1 VTQNIQTE
9 YEKLFPAAKAAGQE
23 HLFRFWNE
31 LTDAQKQNLL
41 NQVRELD
48 FARLA
53 TLVRECVVKA
63 SPFELPKS
71 IEPAP
76 FFPAEPKD
84 WQQGREYERAWKIGE
99 DVLRAGRVC
108 MFTVAGG
115 TGTRLGFDG
124 PKGIYPIGPVTNKP
138 LFAFFAEYL
147 LHCQRR
153 YNPNLRWYIMTSDTN
168 HEATVKFFKD
178 NQYFGIRPE
187 LVNFFQQGMMPA
199 FAKDG
204 RGLLDRKDGLSLSP
218 DGHGGSLRTMRKSGA
233 LAEMNRLGIDY
244 ISYFQVDNPLVRC
257 LDPRFIGLHVET
269 NSEMSSKSLA
279 KADDLERV
287 GNFVIGDGRLM
298 VIEYS
303 DLPESLARAK
313 NPDGTRKFDA
323 GSIAI
328 HILSRSF
335 VERITEG
342 DLKLPY
348 HRAVKKVPYVDEKG
362 QSVKPN
368 EPNAVKLEQ
377 FVFDAI
383 PLAKNAMVLQTKRE
397 EEFSP
402 VKNAEGVDSVVTC
415 RRDFVARA
423 ARWLERAGIRVEHDV
438 QGRPVGAVEISP
450 LRAIFPEDLESR

>member
-1 VTQNIQTE
+1 
-9 YEKLFPAAKAAGQE
+9 
-23 HLFRFWNE
+23 
-31 LTDAQKQNLL
+31 
-41 NQVRELD
+41 
-48 FARLA
+48 
-53 TLVRECVVKA
+53 
-63 SPFELPKS
+63 
-71 IEPAP
+71 
-76 FFPAEPKD
+76 
-84 WQQGREYERAWKIGE
+84 
-99 DVLRAGRVC
+99 
-108 MFTVAGG
+108 
-115 TGTRLGFDG
+115 
-124 PKGIYPIGPVTNKP
+124 
-138 LFAFFAEYL
+138 
-147 LHCQRR
+147 
-153 YNPNLRWYIMTSDTN
+153 
-168 HEATVKFFKD
+168 
-178 NQYFGIRPE
+178 
-187 LVNFFQQGMMPA
+187 
-199 FAKDG
+199 
-204 RGLLDRKDGLSLSP
+204 
-218 DGHGGSLRTMRKSGA
+218 
-233 LAEMNRLGIDY
+233 
-244 ISYFQVDNPLVRC
+244 
-257 LDPRFIGLHVET
+257 
-269 NSEMSSKSLA
+269 
-279 KADDLERV
+279 LERV